1 MASGM
6 QGDEQMNGIQAGYGA
21 DAYGFG
27 QLFGLSRGAAGGSG
41 SLMGNGRVSVAARQG
56 EDVSAVFAADVV
68 SRITPPDTERLQ
80 GPEALA
86 GFGEDEQGLAGA
98 LQRTVEHVQ
107 ERYGKEA
114 ATAVM
119 GMMYSRIAEGGV
131 TEDSLGKGL
140 LDSVRFIDRNFG
152 MAEGDAFM
160 AELNGDLNEQMNAY
174 FDNGL
179 SERFFAA
186 TPGTASIS
194 QSFSTALATVAKEA
208 GQDTADGILALLE
221 PAMADT
227 ENPLEALKAALS
239 EADGMLGEEHAGL
252 SFTGL
257 LAQNVAQGEAAL
269 APKVGT
275 LLDLT
280 V

>member
-1 MASGM
+1 
-6 QGDEQMNGIQAGYGA
+6 MNGIQAGYGA

-27 QLFGLSRGAAGGSG
+27 QLFGLSRGAEGGSG
-41 SLMGNGRVSVAARQG
+41 SLLGNGRVSVSARQDR
-56 EDVSAVFAADVV
+56 DVSEVFAADVV
-68 SRITPPDTERLQ
+68 SRIAPPDPESLQ
-80 GPEALA
+80 DPDALA
-86 GFGEDEQGLAGA
+86 GFGEDAQGLAGA
-98 LQRTVEHVQ
+98 LRRTVDHVQ

-179 SERFFAA
+179 NERFFAA
-186 TPGTASIS
+186 TPGTASLS
-194 QSFSTALATVAKEA
+194 QSFSTALATVAKDA

-221 PAMADT
+221 QAMAET
-227 ENPLEALKAALS
+227 ENPLEALKAALA
-239 EADGMLGEEHAGL
+239 EADGMLGEQNAGL